1 MNLFKKIIP
10 FMVLFLAAC
19 GTSNTE
25 EGTTE
30 SLDVVTTFY
39 PMYNFTENIVGT
51 NGNVTA
57 LLRAGADNHSYE
69 PTPKGRAARAKH
81 CPIVM

>member
-10 FMVLFLAAC
+10 FMALFLAAC

-39 PMYNFTENIVGT
+39 PMYNFTENSKG
-51 NGNVTA
+51 
-57 LLRAGADNHSYE
+57 LLRKKKIQMYLFFRKREIKIAF
-69 PTPKGRAARAKH
+69 
-81 CPIVM
+81 